1 MFNRMLNILDITFK
15 PNKEPLFNKIKRNW
29 SIPITKLIGDSM
41 PNECKMVID
50 RDINITR
57 LTISLSI
64 KKFKRYTEITI

>member
-1 MFNRMLNILDITFK
+1 MLNILDITFK
-15 PNKEPLFNKIKRNW
+15 TNKEPLFNKIKRNW
-29 SIPITKLIGDSM
+29 PISITKLIGDSM

-50 RDINITR
+50 RDINIIR